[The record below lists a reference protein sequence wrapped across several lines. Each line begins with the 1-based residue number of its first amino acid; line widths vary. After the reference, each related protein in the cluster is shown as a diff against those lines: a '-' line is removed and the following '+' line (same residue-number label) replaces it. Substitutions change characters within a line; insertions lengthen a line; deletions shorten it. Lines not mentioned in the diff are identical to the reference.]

1 MKPTFLN
8 KIPRPSEGWHVDAVG
23 AALALLI
30 TLAAYVTVAL
40 PARRESE
47 LARQLR
53 EESSARESR
62 RLELE
67 AELYRA
73 TQEIKE
79 LTRRSGEV
87 NLRVEGDTR
96 LNQRIAS
103 LNDLASG
110 AGLAV
115 DVIEPGVGRPGVLY
129 HVTPIQM
136 AGKGKYAQVR
146 AFMAA
151 LYRGM
156 PDVPLTSMTLSAAPS
171 TSEPSVFFT
180 IELLWH
186 TKADPAPQPGK
197 AQTTNGGN
205 AAASTR

>member
-1 MKPTFLN
+1 VVA
-8 KIPRPSEGWHVDAVG
+8 IAV
-23 AALALLI
+23 
-30 TLAAYVTVAL
+30 AAYLLVVL
-40 PARRESE
+40 PARREAE
-47 LARQLR
+47 HTRQLR
-53 EESSARESR
+53 EESSAREDR
-62 RLELE
+62 RRDLE

-73 TQEIKE
+73 AQEIKE
-79 LTRRSGEV
+79 LTRRNSEV

-103 LNDLASG
+103 LNDMASG

-136 AGKGKYAQVR
+136 AGKGKYAQVK

-156 PDVPLTSMTLSAAPS
+156 PDVPLTSMSLSAAPS
-171 TSEPSVFFT
+171 TSEPMVFFT

-186 TKADPAPQPGK
+186 TKAAPQPNKGQ
-197 AQTTNGGN
+197 ASNGAGG